1 MLAADGG
8 AKLGGRAHCAFLPK
22 GGVAKGICP
31 VADSRLWDD
40 ESLDFASTRGGVD
53 RASEGPSVP
62 KVSSEN
68 VPKEGAG
75 QAVDENASLQVAGS
89 AVDVEGAQEALNVS
103 MGV

>member
-8 AKLGGRAHCAFLPK
+8 AKVGGRAHCAFLPK

-68 VPKEGAG
+68 VPKEGARE
-75 QAVDENASLQVAGS
+75 AVDENAPLVIPGG
-89 AVDVEGAQEALNVS
+89 AVDVEWAEEALNLS
-103 MGV
+103 TGV